1 MNTAPPH
8 NDTQK
13 AWLLLALAIFFWGVN
28 WPIMKLGL
36 GYIGPLW
43 FAALRVMVAC
53 IVLFVGLGISGK
65 LSLPQRE
72 EIPVMFSIGVVQ
84 IGIFMAIIHYAL
96 LYVEAGR
103 SAVLAYTTPIWVTP
117 LAVWF
122 LGEKINRQKI
132 LGILIGIGGVAV
144 LFNPLTFPWGLNEYT
159 AGNAML
165 IAAAIMWAG
174 AMVHVRGYGWTRPH
188 LSLLP
193 WQFLLGSIILVIT
206 AFTVEGVPNIPS
218 SPDFIVIMTFNGIVA
233 TAFSFWAIIAATRV
247 LPAAAT
253 AIGTLGVPVVGVV
266 SSAIII
272 GEKPTP
278 TMIAGAGLIVFG
290 IAVFTF
296 VRKHQRL

>member
-1 MNTAPPH
+1 
-8 NDTQK
+8 
-13 AWLLLALAIFFWGVN
+13 
-28 WPIMKLGL
+28 MKLGL